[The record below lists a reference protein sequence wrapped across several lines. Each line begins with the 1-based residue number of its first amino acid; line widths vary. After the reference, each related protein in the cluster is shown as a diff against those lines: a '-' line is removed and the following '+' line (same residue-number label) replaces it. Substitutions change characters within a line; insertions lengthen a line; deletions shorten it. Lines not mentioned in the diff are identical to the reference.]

1 MSRCTVDDWA
11 SRLPDHKQEAVRRLL
26 EGPYPDIPPDLVPR
40 AVERGRRLVR
50 RRRVLHILALLVG
63 LAALIA
69 LVVLA
74 ASALP
79 PADATA
85 PPGEPPPL
93 DW

>member
-50 RRRVLHILALLVG
+50 RRVLHILALLVG